1 MIVKI
6 SRGAGIK
13 GLVRYAF
20 NGDKRT
26 KSNKGAVIVGG
37 TCSGLS
43 QAQIMAEL
51 SMTRKLRPGIERPAW
66 HCSLSLAPGEHLEDW
81 QWGEIT
87 EEFMKRMGFSE
98 FSLYSVIKHHDT
110 EHEHVHIIASRIDL
124 NGAVFHG
131 KWEAKKALIAAND
144 LAREYGLREVGKDAP
159 RKSLKKGELEMGIRT
174 GVKPPKLRL
183 QNAIDSIIEPGM
195 SAVEFAEKLTAVGIA
210 VRANIATTGTMSGF
224 SFELDGIAFKG
235 SSLGKEYTWAGLQK
249 RGVEYDKERDGKK
262 LARWGV
268 VRADQNSD
276 GVSEPGRAP
285 GAGPGEPDGRDQ
297 RVDDARPAGGPG
309 DSGRGEIGPR
319 RGTGPVDMDTT
330 PTAPAPSDP
339 SASVAAD
346 SSRVSNGVSL
356 DRVNDS
362 VGVVADLA
370 PIRPNGESHG
380 SERLDSSTGNPPTLA
395 PDHVAK
401 ISAWRRQHEALG
413 APAYRLTLVPRL
425 DADRSP
431 INLGKSR
438 VEGEPERFWTAD
450 EVEAKIPELR
460 RRNAMGWD
468 VYITPI
474 SQEYHYVLVDDI
486 KRAAYD
492 EFRKGYSPALIQS
505 SSPDNVQAILK
516 VPKLARKDE
525 QSLANKVMSEINKRF
540 GDPKISGVIHPF
552 RMAGF
557 MNTKPEKARIEN
569 GRRLRPMTE
578 VLAASG
584 QSCAKASGYL
594 EALRQQGDTLA
605 AQKTASRQAR
615 SEVAQAQTAPSPR
628 AQANGT
634 AAEAYRGEVAR
645 IQGLAR
651 KKGWVVDMSR
661 VDLDAAKRLLRAGFS
676 DREVRLA
683 METASPDISRR
694 HKDVSGYVAR
704 TVERAASAL
713 ESQAK
718 RSDNQE
724 EDGLKM

>member
-81 QWGEIT
+81 QWHELT

-124 NGAVFHG
+124 NGGVFHG

-195 SAVEFAEKLTAVGIA
+195 SAVEFAEKLTAAGIT

-235 SSLGKEYTWAGLQK
+235 SSLGKAYTWAGLQK
-249 RGVEYDKERDGKK
+249 RGVDYEKERDSKK

-268 VRADQNSD
+268 VRADQNGN

-297 RVDDARPAGGPG
+297 RVDAGGAAG
-309 DSGRGEIGPR
+309 RQEHRGRGEIGP
-319 RGTGPVDMDTT
+319 GSSPSVEVLDAT
-330 PTAPAPSDP
+330 P
-339 SASVAAD
+339 AAGD
-346 SSRVSNGVSL
+346 SSAGVAVGVGDDGGADGIDLGDL
-356 DRVNDS
+356 DISVN
-362 VGVVADLA
+362 VVADLA
-370 PIRPNGESHG
+370 AIGSDRGPHG
-380 SERLDSSTGNPPTLA
+380 GQRRDATAGNPPTLA

-401 ISAWRRQHEALG
+401 IDAWRRQHAALG

-438 VEGEPERFWTAD
+438 IPGEPERFWTAE

-460 RRNAMGWD
+460 RRNSMGWD
-468 VYITPI
+468 IYITPI
-474 SQEYHYVLVDDI
+474 DPSHHYILVDDV
-486 KRAAYD
+486 KHEAY
-492 EFRKGYSPALIQS
+492 ERLRGAGFVPALIQT
-505 SSPDNVQAILK
+505 SSPDNIQVILK
-516 VPKLARKDE
+516 AQKQADRRDE
-525 QSLANKVMSEINKRF
+525 QSIANRIMSAINKDF

-552 RMAGF
+552 RMCGF
-557 MNTKPEKARIEN
+557 MNAKPSKAEIKD
-569 GRRLRPMTE
+569 GRRVRPIVR
-578 VLAASG
+578 VLAATG
-584 QSCAKASGYL
+584 AMCAKA
-594 EALRQQGDTLA
+594 EAALVAARAQADAMA
-605 AQKTASRQAR
+605 AQKAEAR
-615 SEVAQAQTAPSPR
+615 QTAPQ
-628 AQANGT
+628 AQAAPFVQPEVGSGRS
-634 AAEAYRGEVAR
+634 AIEAYRQEVSKVV
-645 IQGLAR
+645 GLA
-651 KKGWVVDMSR
+651 KKRGWV
-661 VDLDAAKRLLRAGFS
+661 LDASKVDFDVAKRLLRAEFTEN
-676 DREVRLA
+676 EVRGA
-683 METASPDISRR
+683 MAVASPDISGR
-694 HKDVSGYVAR
+694 HKDVERYVR
-704 TVERAASAL
+704 QTVEKAASAL

-718 RSDNQE
+718 RSDQE